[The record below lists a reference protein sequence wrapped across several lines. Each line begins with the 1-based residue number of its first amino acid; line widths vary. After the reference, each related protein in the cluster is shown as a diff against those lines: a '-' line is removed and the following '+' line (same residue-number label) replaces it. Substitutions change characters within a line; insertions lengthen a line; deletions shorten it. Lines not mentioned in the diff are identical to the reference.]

1 MTAHEVLERLTP
13 EQRYDIA
20 AICVETMDVEAVW
33 NLVRCGLAEDE
44 LLELGLRIKQGV
56 SA

>member
-1 MTAHEVLERLTP
+1 MTANEVLERLTP